1 MRLDIDT
8 VTNLVSS
15 SLPLSDW
22 GFTESVKT
30 DLTVI
35 YNSQWCRIKFLI
47 DRDMT
52 KDYLYVY
59 YGRLHALDN
68 EQVMKWNGESCYC
81 WHHHLDLRLALEF
94 LDGTSPQIVYKWRRI
109 PLPLFEDYF
118 NSKFAK
124 SIDSNEERYLKLH
137 SLIWSR
143 YGLRFF
149 ELFDLRRPDLWE
161 QYLGF
166 LKEYYRLKNIGFKS
180 DIDPPQRQKC

>member
-8 VTNLVSS
+8 VTSLVSS

-30 DLTVI
+30 ELTVI

-68 EQVMKWNGESCYC
+68 EQVMKWDGESCYC
-81 WHHHLDLRLALEF
+81 WHNHLDIRRALEF
-94 LDGTSPQIVYKWRRI
+94 LDGVSPQNAHKWQRT

-118 NSKFAK
+118 NSKLTK
-124 SIDSNEERYLKLH
+124 SIDNIEERSIKLH
-137 SLIWSR
+137 SKIWEQ
-143 YGLRFF
+143 YGVRFF
-149 ELFDLRRPDLWE
+149 ELFDLRRPDLWN
-161 QYLGF
+161 QYLEF
-166 LKEYYRLKNIGFKS
+166 LKEYYRLDDIGFPK
-180 DIDPPQRQKC
+180 DHDPPRYKRC